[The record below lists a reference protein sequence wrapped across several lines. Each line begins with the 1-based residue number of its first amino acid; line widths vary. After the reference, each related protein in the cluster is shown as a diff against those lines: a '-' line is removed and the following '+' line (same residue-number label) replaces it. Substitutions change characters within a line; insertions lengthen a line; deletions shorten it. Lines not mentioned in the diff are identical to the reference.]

1 MSQING
7 KRKILRVAEELIVKN
22 GYNTIS
28 TRRIARDAK
37 VSIGTLYYHFPK
49 GKLSILYEIS
59 LSYGDKFI
67 RSLDFSK
74 IEHLN
79 APEVVKDYLFKLIE
93 QYRQFSPLIQGFE
106 IELLTNKKILK
117 DIQDLRESN
126 KHHFNIFVSNLLV
139 RFFPNIKESEKTIII
154 IRRIFNNL
162 IFTHVIF
169 ENYYG
174 TDEELVEILYRML
187 NGLLTGD

>member
-7 KRKILRVAEELIVKN
+7 KNKILRVAEELIMEN
-22 GYNTIS
+22 GYSAIS
-28 TRRIARDAK
+28 VRRIVRDAK
-37 VSIGTLYYHFPK
+37 VSIGTLYHHFPK

-67 RSLDFSK
+67 KSFDFSK

-79 APEVVKDYLFKLIE
+79 APEVVKDYLFKIIR
-93 QYRQFSPLIQGFE
+93 QYRQFSPLIKGFE
-106 IELLTNKKILK
+106 IELLTNKKVLK
-117 DIQDLRESN
+117 DLQDLRESN
-126 KHHFNIFVSNLLV
+126 KNHFNIFVSNLLV
-139 RFFPNIKESEKTIII
+139 RFFPNIKESEKTIFI

-162 IFTHVIF
+162 IFTHVIL

-174 TDEELVEILYRML
+174 TDEELVEILYKML
-187 NGLLTGD
+187 NGLLTSD